1 MVTVHHHHYHHHH
14 RCRCHQH
21 DTLPGRRCGP
31 NWHPCQPDSKGKE
44 KKARQEGTIARR
56 HKINVA
62 INNNKGKKKK
72 KKKKRRLCWL
82 LKCEWK
88 LLLMLPPRLRSR
100 TPHANGSFPF
110 PHQPDSPPRCWLKR
124 KRSSISTPHHHH
136 HHQHHRP
143 SATTNTQPSPT
154 QPVLSHP
161 PHNPTFTHTH
171 ASPLATKV
179 AQTSIPGP
187 LYLPPFPSKS
197 HQTKLLDTCIT
208 QMLHPC

>member
-1 MVTVHHHHYHHHH
+1 
-14 RCRCHQH
+14 
-21 DTLPGRRCGP
+21 
-31 NWHPCQPDSKGKE
+31 
-44 KKARQEGTIARR
+44 
-56 HKINVA
+56 
-62 INNNKGKKKK
+62 
-72 KKKKRRLCWL
+72 
-82 LKCEWK
+82 
-88 LLLMLPPRLRSR
+88 MLPPRLRSR

-171 ASPLATKV
+171 ASPPPGCQGCSNQYPRPPLPAPFSLQEPPD
-179 AQTSIPGP
+179 QTSRHLHNANAAPMLTRCP
-187 LYLPPFPSKS
+187 ATNSKAS
-197 HQTKLLDTCIT
+197 GQRPKKAQREKGGLTW
-208 QMLHPC
+208 LHGAQEKRRKP